1 MFSFTNGEIVNLA
14 MLCVAPTVNL
24 QEFLTDYADFKEKIA
39 DMDQRLGTMVCIA
52 FEECSCCSSAFK
64 LVEMLGSLLERPLVS
79 RDFQPKYAKLLSMFN
94 KELDVA
100 KQVFDKQV
108 LLLDAP
114 KGPVLNK
121 NMPHVAGVTGW
132 CHQLRERVETS
143 MTRLKAINHGTME
156 SAEAMVV
163 FSKFDEMMQLIEV

>member
-1 MFSFTNGEIVNLA
+1 MHLPVLYATDV
-14 MLCVAPTVNL
+14 VHL
-24 QEFLTDYADFKEKIA
+24 QEFLTDYAEFKEKIS
-39 DMDQRLGTMVCIA
+39 DMDQRMGTMVCIA

-64 LVEMLGSLLERPLVS
+64 LIEMLGSLLERPLVS
-79 RDFQPKYAKLLSMFN
+79 CDFQPKYAKLLSMFN
-94 KELDVA
+94 EELDNA

-114 KGPVLNK
+114 TGPVLNK

-132 CHQLRERVETS
+132 CHQLRERVESS

-163 FSKFDEMMQLIEV
+163 FSKFDEMMQLIEL